1 MKLLRVLPILAHLGE
16 GDSWMSL
23 EPEPP
28 QVASINE
35 YIVLA
40 VTMVCNLATEFL
52 FCRYVVYRNSI
63 DTNESAQKKKTV
75 QQER

>member
-40 VTMVCNLATEFL
+40 NREKEL
-52 FCRYVVYRNSI
+52 RYLCFDSSI
-63 DTNESAQKKKTV
+63 
-75 QQER
+75 